1 MFQKCHASLLAGG
14 FTTRESQARLLGHAS
29 EVVAQGNRFLRSSK
43 HMKRSKNK
51 ALIYWTICLSVCLS
65 VDPSIHP
72 SIDLSIYPS
81 IHPSIYLS
89 MCVYVYVY
97 VYVYK
102 YMHVYLQNYANA
114 YVSVIVSS
122 QSSAIAGVSIHQI
135 CGLRQ
140 KVHLIISAADAL
152 AADPIHHSSERP
164 QRVRDLE
171 PGTARELQDVAANA
185 NLRTL
190 RNLSCPWLN
199 APGCCVSDI
208 SYDFTYIQNLFR
220 CQPLKIPVVQR
231 KHNASEG
238 PK

>member
-1 MFQKCHASLLAGG
+1 M
-14 FTTRESQARLLGHAS
+14 
-29 EVVAQGNRFLRSSK
+29 
-43 HMKRSKNK
+43 
-51 ALIYWTICLSVCLS
+51 
-65 VDPSIHP
+65 
-72 SIDLSIYPS
+72 
-81 IHPSIYLS
+81 
-89 MCVYVYVY
+89 Y

-102 YMHVYLQNYANA
+102 YMHMYLQNYANA

-190 RNLSCPWLN
+190 RNLSCPIECPWPLCLRYFMISHIFRN
-199 APGCCVSDI
+199 YSDV
-208 SYDFTYIQNLFR
+208 NL
-220 CQPLKIPVVQR
+220 
-231 KHNASEG
+231 
-238 PK
+238 